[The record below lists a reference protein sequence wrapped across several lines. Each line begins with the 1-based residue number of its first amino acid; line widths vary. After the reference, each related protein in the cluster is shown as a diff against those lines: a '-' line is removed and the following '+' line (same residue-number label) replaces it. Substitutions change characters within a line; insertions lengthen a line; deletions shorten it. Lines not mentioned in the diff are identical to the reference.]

1 MPCCPV
7 RLKKFRL
14 TIKCDFRIDQK
25 NMKWIENFFEFWDPK
40 FSMNF
45 KGTLFDQTTNARKMT
60 ALVLVI
66 ENRKHAW

>member
-1 MPCCPV
+1 
-7 RLKKFRL
+7 
-14 TIKCDFRIDQK
+14 
-25 NMKWIENFFEFWDPK
+25 MKWIENFFEFWDPK